1 MPGDAARLDPVRH
14 DPKRA
19 RELLQA
25 SGFARGFYLEIWFE
39 ESREAR
45 RLLDALRIGLREIGV
60 ELKAVGCS
68 PEELR
73 AVIEKGTADAVLIDV
88 RPECLGSYAVLHH
101 RFHSGSFGPDANLSG
116 YESNNMDRLLGRI
129 DRARARSERLKLS
142 AQAEKHLQEASPWIP
157 LWHPVRLVAV
167 APDIEGYQ
175 PAPDHRLERFLSIRR
190 RAAEARPPEAPSPES
205 RSPADGDPAEGAE
218 E

>member
-1 MPGDAARLDPVRH
+1 MPGDAAGLDPVRY
-14 DPKRA
+14 DPARA
-19 RELLQA
+19 RDLLQA
-25 SGFARGFYLEIWFE
+25 TGFARGFHFEIWFE
-39 ESREAR
+39 ETPAAR

-73 AVIEKGTADAVLIDV
+73 AVIERGTADAVLVDI

-101 RFHSGSFGPDANLSG
+101 RFHSESFGPDANLSG

-129 DRARARSERLKLS
+129 DGARARSERLKLS
-142 AQAEKHLQEASPWIP
+142 AQAEQHLQEAAPWIP

-175 PAPDHRLERFLSIRR
+175 PAPDHRLERFLHIRR
-190 RAAEARPPEAPSPES
+190 RQPEAPPAAERPAQP
-205 RSPADGDPAEGAE
+205 RSPSDGAPAEVADE
-218 E
+218 